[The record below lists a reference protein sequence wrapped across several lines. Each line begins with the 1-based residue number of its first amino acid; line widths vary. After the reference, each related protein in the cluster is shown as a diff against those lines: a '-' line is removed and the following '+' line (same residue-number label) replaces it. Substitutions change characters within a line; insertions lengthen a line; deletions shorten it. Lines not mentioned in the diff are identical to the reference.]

1 MGKCC
6 YYHDIVGSRNY
17 SSGGEGEGEELK
29 SFLQELMRRRRVLPS
44 QLATGLGIS
53 HATISRW
60 LSGRDTPSVK
70 SCRKLADYDEIP
82 VERVLTIAGHLP
94 KTSED
99 RPDRLPVFR
108 EYARQKYSAE
118 LDEDLITMID
128 DLIERRR
135 RRKLDPNR
143 ADSES

>member
-6 YYHDIVGSRNY
+6 YYLDIVGNRNY
-17 SSGGEGEGEELK
+17 SSGGEGEELK

-44 QLATGLGIS
+44 RLATELGIS

-94 KTSED
+94 KTSAD

-143 ADSES
+143 DAPKS